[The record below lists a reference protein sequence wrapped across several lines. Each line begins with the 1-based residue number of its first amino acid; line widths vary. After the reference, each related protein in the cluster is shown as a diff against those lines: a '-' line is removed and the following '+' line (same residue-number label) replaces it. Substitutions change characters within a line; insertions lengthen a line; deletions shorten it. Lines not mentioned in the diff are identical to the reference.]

1 MTNNIINITNI
12 IKIIYNTDYTY
23 DKISGITMRTYVGR
37 LSGGRY

>member
-12 IKIIYNTDYTY
+12 INMIYNTDYTY
-23 DKISGITMRTYVGR
+23 DKISDITMRTYVGR